1 MFDKPTMTDDECSP
15 WPPVLWHTPEVRSG
29 IEAATDLAEL
39 SVMQIIFPDADS
51 GLLEEYAARVEGT
64 TPALARH
71 LRGLVRERLTHA

>member
-15 WPPVLWHTPEVRSG
+15 WPPVLWHTPEVRRG

-39 SVMQIIFPDADS
+39 SILQIALKDADAQV
-51 GLLEEYAARVEGT
+51 LEDFAQHVECT

-71 LRGLVRERLTHA
+71 LRGLARARVHA